1 MAKAKKAAKKK
12 TAKSP
17 VAKKTAEVVEPAK
30 SARGTR
36 YTAKQ
41 KAAIL
46 LFVDKFN
53 AKNGR
58 GGAAEA
64 ARKYSITQLTISKWM
79 KETGAPAPTR
89 KHTADFNKTISRLTE
104 IHKEMASL
112 QEQLDSLRKE
122 YVEIKTN
129 L

>member
-1 MAKAKKAAKKK
+1 MAKAIKKTKKKAAKK
-12 TAKSP
+12 A
-17 VAKKTAEVVEPAK
+17 APAK
-30 SARGTR
+30 ASARGTR
-36 YTAKQ
+36 YSTKE
-41 KAAIL
+41 KANIL

-64 ARKYSITQLTISKWM
+64 ARKFGITQLTISKWM
-79 KETGAPAPTR
+79 KETGAPAPKR
-89 KHTADFNKTISRLTE
+89 KSSIDFDKTVKRLTD

-112 QEQLDSLRKE
+112 QSKLDDLRKE
-122 YVEIKTN
+122 YVELKGS

>member
-1 MAKAKKAAKKK
+1 MAKAKKSSKKVAKKAAKK
-12 TAKSP
+12 
-17 VAKKTAEVVEPAK
+17 VAKAPKA

-36 YTAKQ
+36 YSTKE
-41 KAAIL
+41 KSNIL

-64 ARKYSITQLTISKWM
+64 ARKFNITQLTISKWM
-79 KETGAPAPTR
+79 KETGSPTPKR
-89 KHTADFNKTISRLTE
+89 KSTVDFDKTVTKLTK
-104 IHKEMASL
+104 IHAEMASL
-112 QEQLDSLRKE
+112 QTKLDDLRKE
-122 YVEIKTN
+122 YVELKAA